1 MTHSFLTR
9 RSSDLVSSV
18 NVVSYGGPDYKLIT
32 HMRDTVAAIRHV
44 IGNAHK
50 GLSPYRGAYYNADFQ
65 ELMLTAPPERENLPI
80 WVAALR
86 ERLTDTALEI
96 DRKSTR
102 LTPVTNAHLV
112 CRLLLEKKKK
122 LIIPCKRDH

>member
-1 MTHSFLTR
+1 MRISDWSSDVC
-9 RSSDLVSSV
+9 SSDLLGTGVSSV
-18 NVVSYGGPDYKLIT
+18 NVGSYGVPDYKLIT

-65 ELMLTAPPERENLPI
+65 ELMLTAPPERDNLPI
-80 WVAALR
+80 WVAAL
-86 ERLTDTALEI
+86 

-102 LTPVTNAHLV
+102 LNSSH
-112 CRLLLEKKKK
+112 
-122 LIIPCKRDH
+122 